1 MKRIIKIIL
10 YTLLIVML
18 FLSVL
23 GVTGKILEDKM
34 VRLSLEQLNKQLNI
48 TIKIHGAKVSLV
60 RGFPYASIILKGV
73 EITEGSLETPPEF
86 ESGLLSLEEITVK
99 IGILGILRNEYEIDE
114 LILKNGWINLYFD
127 QKGKGNFEIF
137 AETSSEKGNWLLDLK
152 QLKIDNITLSYI
164 DPKTGWFFKGLVD
177 HATLRGNFSPQGFLI
192 EVKTRLKIGGLK
204 QRSFYYLRNKNVS
217 LTTILVITDN
227 SIDFETKN
235 IRVDKAQMEAKG
247 SYGRGIG
254 SPIFFGV
261 SGKKLDI
268 NTLISLLSQYN
279 ISLPSKTV
287 TKGQIEFQLNL
298 SGFNKIDKPYELE
311 MGFKSDNLELKLPDK
326 PMLVLKNISGSF
338 INGNQSKPET
348 SEVSVNRISIST
360 GESTIEGSLKIKNI
374 LTPLYH
380 LKVNQKVSITDLH
393 LWGID
398 VSPLETGTLSGDFE
412 AIGML
417 NGIENLNVSDFC
429 RSKFNANVNFENISF
444 IPQGTGVNV
453 EKLRGRLNLFNQ
465 DITKAN
471 AEGYIN
477 GSRFDIEC
485 KALNA
490 TSLIFGEGKSTIN
503 TNIVIDSLNTSIFIV
518 DDEKLKSTSNRVSA
532 MNWINSITGD
542 LFVDNFI
549 HDNLICQ
556 PLSAS
561 FYLTQ
566 NQLSSNSFMVRS
578 CGGLFTGKLSSTGL
592 FAEEGVFSADINID
606 GVDITQLFSS
616 FSDFGQGIV
625 KASNISGKLDGTILF
640 ASPTQG
646 FRIITSEMAAQGYFN
661 ISNGRLR
668 GVKELEYLS
677 KFISLEELRDIHFET
692 IENNIRVENQ
702 EVIIP
707 RMDIQS
713 SAINLSLSGKHSF
726 SGNYIYRTEVLLSD
740 VLFKKATKNKAEN
753 IEFGQIEDDNS
764 GRTKLFL
771 KLEGNDNDFKVS
783 YDRASARDA
792 FREGLRSEKQTLKN
806 ILREEFSFLRRKEFE
821 ELNKID
827 TSTLTNIWQDS
838 LNNKSKSRNK
848 KDEKESTRFQIE
860 WDDD

>member
-1 MKRIIKIIL
+1 MLIL
-10 YTLLIVML
+10 SI
-18 FLSVL
+18 L
-23 GVTGKILEDKM
+23 GIAGIILEDKL
-34 VRLSLEQLNKQLNI
+34 VNISLEQLNKQLNV
-48 TIKIHGAKVSLV
+48 TIKVHGVKVSLI
-60 RGFPYASIILKGV
+60 RGFPNASIIMKGV

-86 ESGLLSLEEITVK
+86 ESGLLSVEEITLK

-137 AETSSEKGNWLLDLK
+137 TETSSEKGNWLLDLN
-152 QLKIDNITLSYI
+152 QLKIYNVTFSYI

-177 HATLRGNFSPQGFLI
+177 NATLRGNFSSQGFLMEI
-192 EVKTRLKIGGLK
+192 KTGLKIGSLK
-204 QRSFYYLRNKNVS
+204 QSSFYYLKNKPVS
-217 LTTILVITDN
+217 LTTVLVITEN
-227 SIDFETKN
+227 TIDFETKN
-235 IRVDKAQMEAKG
+235 IKVDKTQMEAKG

-261 SGKKLDI
+261 SGNNLDI

-279 ISLPSKTV
+279 ITLPSKTI
-287 TKGQIEFQLNL
+287 TKGQIEFRLNL
-298 SGFNKIDKPYELE
+298 SGYNKIDKPFEFE

-326 PMLVLKNISGSF
+326 PMLVVKNISGSF

-348 SEVSVNRISIST
+348 SEVFINKMAIYT
-360 GESTIEGSLKIKNI
+360 GESVIEGSLKIKNI

-380 LKVNQKVSITDLH
+380 LKINQKVSINDLQ
-393 LWGID
+393 LWGVD
-398 VSPLETGTLSGDFE
+398 VYPIEKGILLGDFE

-417 NGIENLNVSDFC
+417 HGIENLNVSDFS
-429 RSKFNANVNFENISF
+429 RSKFNANVDFDNISF
-444 IPQGTGVNV
+444 IFQGTGVNI
-453 EKLRGRLNLFNQ
+453 EKLKGKLKLFNQ

-490 TSLIFGEGKSTIN
+490 TSLIFGKGKTTIN
-503 TNIVIDSLNTSIFIV
+503 TNIVIDSLNTSIFIA
-518 DDEKLKSTSNRVSA
+518 DDQDLQSSSNENSA
-532 MNWINSITGD
+532 MKWINSITGD

-578 CGGLFTGKLSSTGL
+578 CGGLFTGKLNSTG
-592 FAEEGVFSADINID
+592 FFTDEGIFSADINID

-646 FRIITSEMAAQGYFN
+646 SSFIKSEMAAQGYFK
-661 ISNGRLR
+661 ISNGRLQ
-668 GVKELEYLS
+668 GVQEMESLS
-677 KFISLEELRDIHFET
+677 KFISLEELRDIQFET
-692 IENNIRVENQ
+692 IENNIRIENQ

-707 RMDIQS
+707 RMNIQS
-713 SAINLSLSGKHSF
+713 SAIDLSLSGKHSF
-726 SGNYIYRTEVLLSD
+726 SGDYIYRTEVLISD
-740 VLFKKATKNKAEN
+740 LLFKKATKNKAEN
-753 IEFGQIEDDNS
+753 IEFGQVEDDGS
-764 GRTKLFL
+764 GRTKLYL

-792 FREGLRSEKQTLKN
+792 FRESLRAERQTLKN
-806 ILREEFSFLRRKEFE
+806 ILREEFSFLRRKELE
-821 ELNKID
+821 DLNQID
-827 TSTLTNIWQDS
+827 SSTLTNIWQDT
-838 LNNKSKSRNK
+838 LNIVKSKPRNK